1 MMLNL
6 SYRTTPSSL
15 SRQGW
20 WHNEPSGNTCAL
32 QQKGMVIPQL
42 IGGNLPTTSL
52 MTVRW
57 LHNTQYIM
65 SWHVL
70 TVAHIKSLDLD
81 FSGRTTVTTSL
92 FTSKITGIPSDSLSD
107 SLSDSKRFQGTW
119 CHERPGLPQRWGF
132 DPPEATGPA
141 RRSSDLSSSKRRV
154 CSLLPLYRMQHATSS
169 ILDIIEHYPIG
180 SMVLVYMLT

>member
-107 SLSDSKRFQGTW
+107 SLSDSKAHGAMSGQV
-119 CHERPGLPQRWGF
+119 CHSVGGSTHQKRQDLHVVHQIWVRQNAVSAHCF
-132 DPPEATGPA
+132 LFTG
-141 RRSSDLSSSKRRV
+141 
-154 CSLLPLYRMQHATSS
+154 CNMQQVQS
-169 ILDIIEHYPIG
+169 
-180 SMVLVYMLT
+180 